1 MILSKI
7 FYSPLEQFELINIIP
22 LNLHNF
28 YFSITNSTL
37 FVLIIF
43 ILATL
48 LLYFFSTICL
58 IISRKIFLM
67 INNFFVFSR
76 MLIVENIGK
85 QYLNYIY
92 LIFFLFLFLFLSNI
106 LGMIPYAFTVTSQF
120 IFTFSIAL
128 IFFFGVTFIGFVKH
142 RLHFFGLFLPEG
154 APLVIMPFIVTIEI
168 ISYFA
173 RVFSLSIR
181 LFANMMA
188 GHTLLNIL
196 AWFCWSM
203 FLALGIWLFV
213 GIFPL
218 IIIFLVTGLEIAI
231 AFLQAYVF
239 TVLVCIYLNDVI
251 HLH

>member
-1 MILSKI
+1 
-7 FYSPLEQFELINIIP
+7 
-22 LNLHNF
+22 
-28 YFSITNSTL
+28 
-37 FVLIIF
+37 
-43 ILATL
+43 
-48 LLYFFSTICL
+48 
-58 IISRKIFLM
+58 
-67 INNFFVFSR
+67 
-76 MLIVENIGK
+76 MLIVENVGIK
-85 QYLNYIY
+85 YVKYIS

-106 LGMIPYAFTVTSQF
+106 LGMIPYSFTVTSQF
-120 IFTFSIAL
+120 IFTFALAL
-128 IFFFGVTFIGFVKH
+128 IFFFGATYIGLVKH
-142 RLHFFGLFLPEG
+142 RLRFFGLFLPDG
-154 APLVIMPFIVTIEI
+154 APLAIMPFIITIEI
-168 ISYFA
+168 ISYIA

-203 FLALGIWLFV
+203 FLALGIWLNI

-218 IIIFLVTGLEIAI
+218 IIIFLVTGLEMAI